1 VNSKAFGK
9 ETEYKQE
16 SNKKQTL
23 NGDKTHTRR
32 AIQASCGVRINYDKV
47 IKEAFD
53 GFVTATAH
61 SIINETLR
69 SMSPRSTTL

>member
-16 SNKKQTL
+16 GNKKQTL

-47 IKEAFD
+47 IKEASET
-53 GFVTATAH
+53 FVTASA
-61 SIINETLR
+61 
-69 SMSPRSTTL
+69 